1 MKRVSS
7 RPRLFSG
14 DHFDAAAQEQPEE
27 EGMLIYG
34 HGTSPTSLQSMED
47 DDYMSC
53 ISNLKSARESQLS
66 LKSYTC
72 HEDLDEEEASLE
84 DLKMCSSPSS
94 VTPNHKC
101 DIPRIVSPH
110 VSSISDVPD
119 VSMLQLDVGSK
130 KRLREPSHDDGKRG
144 SLLQEMNQDILIHIL
159 QYLSLNEL
167 KAVSVTDQ
175 YFYNLL
181 TLRNIKGEEVK
192 GVENILFF
200 QHMKQT
206 WSLLDDFQMKDVAF
220 VQNENVKVKSEFMP
234 DRHQGINYLSTLSN
248 AIQSPSCIGEKYLSQ
263 KTPTRQR
270 RLRGFAGHMGIP
282 LHDDEEEDG
291 EEETRP
297 MFRDFRYKHQGQ
309 DVEVVQFVQPI
320 GRGDRSL
327 VSNLPFPRPIFD
339 EEEERL
345 ITRNPFSI
353 PRRQQVAAV
362 DNGAMNNPQMAPMS
376 LAAGLPAFPILM
388 EEPQLRSPFA
398 FTSRRLNRETRVN
411 RTNSDPLEAD
421 GRPNI
426 FERIRG
432 CTSIRTTA
440 ISRAEAVVLKCKR
453 ATKPQPFVAPYV
465 ARVQNGIYHMDMT
478 PRYMAY
484 FEITILPRDVSQE
497 PKVEELRNR
506 GNGPLDDRERLHM
519 DRLIR
524 TNQDECC
531 VAVGLSTDYFGY
543 STRMPG
549 WDPYSYGYH
558 SDDGGIFHS
567 RGAMIRV
574 YGPTYN
580 VGDTVGCGVNY
591 ENGGIFYTLNGNFLG
606 YAWMN
611 ERKVMDR
618 TLDLYPTVGI
628 DSNDPIACN
637 FGNER
642 PFMFNF
648 AGFVQSNGDLPIA
661 EVDSV

>member
-1 MKRVSS
+1 
-7 RPRLFSG
+7 
-14 DHFDAAAQEQPEE
+14 
-27 EGMLIYG
+27 
-34 HGTSPTSLQSMED
+34 
-47 DDYMSC
+47 
-53 ISNLKSARESQLS
+53 
-66 LKSYTC
+66 
-72 HEDLDEEEASLE
+72 
-84 DLKMCSSPSS
+84 
-94 VTPNHKC
+94 
-101 DIPRIVSPH
+101 
-110 VSSISDVPD
+110 
-119 VSMLQLDVGSK
+119 
-130 KRLREPSHDDGKRG
+130 
-144 SLLQEMNQDILIHIL
+144 
-159 QYLSLNEL
+159 
-167 KAVSVTDQ
+167 
-175 YFYNLL
+175 
-181 TLRNIKGEEVK
+181 
-192 GVENILFF
+192 
-200 QHMKQT
+200 
-206 WSLLDDFQMKDVAF
+206 
-220 VQNENVKVKSEFMP
+220 
-234 DRHQGINYLSTLSN
+234 
-248 AIQSPSCIGEKYLSQ
+248 
-263 KTPTRQR
+263 
-270 RLRGFAGHMGIP
+270 
-282 LHDDEEEDG
+282 
-291 EEETRP
+291 
-297 MFRDFRYKHQGQ
+297 
-309 DVEVVQFVQPI
+309 
-320 GRGDRSL
+320 
-327 VSNLPFPRPIFD
+327 
-339 EEEERL
+339 
-345 ITRNPFSI
+345 
-353 PRRQQVAAV
+353 
-362 DNGAMNNPQMAPMS
+362 
-376 LAAGLPAFPILM
+376 
-388 EEPQLRSPFA
+388 
-398 FTSRRLNRETRVN
+398 
-411 RTNSDPLEAD
+411 
-421 GRPNI
+421 
-426 FERIRG
+426 
-432 CTSIRTTA
+432 
-440 ISRAEAVVLKCKR
+440 
-453 ATKPQPFVAPYV
+453 
-465 ARVQNGIYHMDMT
+465 
-478 PRYMAY
+478 MAY